1 MFKSKFLQIISVMGI
16 IALLVLQYIWVNNA
30 YQMVQRDLL
39 EKSKDCLKESVDD
52 ELFERVNH
60 AKLGV
65 VVQDK
70 LSPGDEVLM
79 KKHIDNASE
88 IMLKFQEGMN
98 QIGHKYSIDRIDTI
112 LQKKLLRRIGFIPP
126 HSLQIIK
133 TKINHDTIYKNYL
146 LVRFDTKQSIKL
158 TLTSPNTSILTK
170 AKYIF
175 IISIVLVFFVGVIL
189 ILQFKSMMRD
199 KKFTAFMKDY
209 TKILAHEMRTPIN
222 NIYMIVSRIISTTY
236 DKEKNLYLSK
246 ECLNQCSKMLLG
258 IDNILLV
265 AKSEHTKLQITK
277 SNVDICTFLEKIV
290 DKYKNQAFLNK
301 NLTITTEY
309 ATNDSTANID
319 PNLMENVF
327 VNLIE
332 NAIKYSG
339 ETVDIRIF
347 CKVENNNLRISVK
360 DNGFGI
366 PKSDIKDIF
375 QLFERGKNASDT
387 SIKGFGIGLYYVQ
400 KVIVAHQGQVSVS
413 SEEGF
418 GTEFTINIP
427 M

>member
-1 MFKSKFLQIISVMGI
+1 
-16 IALLVLQYIWVNNA
+16 
-30 YQMVQRDLL
+30 
-39 EKSKDCLKESVDD
+39 
-52 ELFERVNH
+52 
-60 AKLGV
+60 
-65 VVQDK
+65 
-70 LSPGDEVLM
+70 
-79 KKHIDNASE
+79 
-88 IMLKFQEGMN
+88 
-98 QIGHKYSIDRIDTI
+98 
-112 LQKKLLRRIGFIPP
+112 
-126 HSLQIIK
+126 
-133 TKINHDTIYKNYL
+133 
-146 LVRFDTKQSIKL
+146 
-158 TLTSPNTSILTK
+158 
-170 AKYIF
+170 
-175 IISIVLVFFVGVIL
+175 
-189 ILQFKSMMRD
+189 
-199 KKFTAFMKDY
+199 MKDY